1 MEAIGQCPKCGAG
14 VFELPTAYICE
25 VAAKKE
31 KPRKCDFRSGRV
43 ILQQPIERE
52 QMVKLLT
59 DGKTDLLTKFI
70 STKTRRPFKAYL
82 VVERKK
88 DEVKVGFDF
97 PPREPKPG
105 KEVLETKAA
114 PAARATKTAAAN
126 KATKAPAKMK

>member
-1 MEAIGQCPKCGAG
+1 MEAVGKCPKCSNN
-14 VFELPTAYICE
+14 VYELPTAYICE
-25 VAAKKE
+25 IAAKKE

-70 STKTRRPFKAYL
+70 STKTKRPFQAFL

-88 DEVKVGFDF
+88 DEVKVGFEF
-97 PPREPKPG
+97 PPREPKTP
-105 KEVLETKAA
+105 KDAKAE
-114 PAARATKTAAAN
+114 P
-126 KATKAPAKMK
+126 KAKAPAKKK